1 MLPFFQ
7 IFMKILR
14 EKGLLSLSVL
24 TILKW
29 LIEIKTDI
37 NFYFHTSLWCLE
49 KVFSFLDMKKNSRN
63 KKFNHF
69 IPLFRIG
76 ATRVKTVF
84 VELPTYAI
92 SVSLT
97 IEIHKNNIDTST
109 VTNKQYYKKYFSK
122 IFYQPKLAFR
132 ELLPNTTDF
141 LQGNFTRK
149 YFFLSQT
156 WSYSKSL
163 LTGISANS
171 TSRRVFD
178 LEKLKIIYSSDVYYF
193 LFMITSICFSQ
204 VSLTEQKWTLLR
216 TNTC

>member
-24 TILKW
+24 TIQKW
-29 LIEIKTDI
+29 LIEIKSDI

-122 IFYQPKLAFR
+122 SFYQPKLAFLESYCQILQTFCR
-132 ELLPNTTDF
+132 EILPENTSF
-141 LQGNFTRK
+141 SLRREVILSLCWQG
-149 YFFLSQT
+149 
-156 WSYSKSL
+156 
-163 LTGISANS
+163 
-171 TSRRVFD
+171 
-178 LEKLKIIYSSDVYYF
+178 
-193 LFMITSICFSQ
+193 
-204 VSLTEQKWTLLR
+204 
-216 TNTC
+216 